1 MEKDDNSRKDGKVF
15 LFTYFPFKDKQTK
28 EHSMLSYFCT
38 FCIIKRIGKAL
49 FYFSNNG

>member
-38 FCIIKRIGKAL
+38 L
-49 FYFSNNG
+49 FIVYNQKNWKSPFLLF